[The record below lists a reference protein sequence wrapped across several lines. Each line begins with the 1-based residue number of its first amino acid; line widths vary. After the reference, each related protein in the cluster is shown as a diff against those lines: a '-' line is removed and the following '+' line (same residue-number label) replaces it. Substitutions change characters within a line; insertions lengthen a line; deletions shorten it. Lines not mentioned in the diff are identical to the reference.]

1 MKSSHTFRLHP
12 RGKVSIKLL
21 SLAAVSILLLTVL
34 APMLFTDSEVSADYQ
49 RSVTYYPSQED
60 YDNRTNGV
68 TIQYSGLAYAA
79 YNPQYDES
87 FKGKAGWEADN
98 VESEGRISLDVKLWT
113 EYRTTHVTVSLTDSI
128 TITDVSDKEENWSGV
143 QYVEPSISENGD
155 SLFIEAV
162 GITGNSFN
170 IWFNFKYSGP
180 SVFAGWQTD
189 NGVSKDPG
197 DILNTDVLIAK
208 WTAPEI
214 YLDIDD
220 HEIHTNDETW
230 NVRPYKT
237 LSYGGNPVPSDIH
250 NNDGSDPKYTDIT
263 NVDTDF
269 SGDFTSLASGT
280 YRSVGSQI
288 HTSKI
293 VNNVNLNG
301 HVIIDN
307 LNLYADKQGSNHGD
321 GGVGIFANG
330 YKLIIGTGMG
340 LGGTN
345 LEPRQAPQLYGGTN
359 GSNIGGTDVAIFS
372 GVYYNV
378 IAGST
383 GGTITGNTRV
393 VLAGGVVLDTLA
405 GGNAGSQNGLITGDA
420 YVYVL
425 GDAFMPGDYYEEK
438 YLGYGEELAERL
450 KGIDLSQLVESSIL
464 TGGSTQGDIN
474 GNTYVYISNEAT
486 LWDVQGG
493 GRRAASTHV
502 GTANVEVSGEALV
515 KHLVCGS
522 ITDGNNTISPTK
534 SVKNVTI
541 TVKDGA
547 SVGSVFGAGYDTYY
561 QASQPSMYDGGT
573 IEVNIQGQCKVG
585 YVYGGGYRGTIGTED
600 QPIGSIK
607 INISGGTV
615 LHDVFGGGR
624 GGVDKILHDSDGCP
638 TNIYWNTESDYGS
651 DEDSMSDTTGHSE
664 VFVNSLSINITGGE
678 VRGNV
683 YGGGESVPTI
693 AGSYTLGNS
702 NTIDF
707 MGNDE
712 VASTTVTGSISIS
725 ITGGSVDGSVYG
737 AGKGIGDTST
747 INGPS
752 IDVLKSRESEG
763 LTNIPWFTKEG
774 DGGSDGQNFGFTYSD
789 ADYSRY
795 AHVKSESTN
804 IMLDGYRSLDNEA
817 GGDAIYGGGM
827 YGNAEVTG
835 TISISVSNSTVI
847 GSIFGGGM
855 GDPDDSSVAK
865 VTADTIAITLDKGTQ
880 LGDYEEGSGFYA
892 VFGGGAAAY
901 VDVDTVRITLG
912 GGVVIDGDVYGGG
925 YGTVL
930 GHEEP
935 SESKPI
941 MSNDRKGSILLNGAT
956 VNGNIYGGGRAGNDQ
971 LDKSNETVLGD
982 IYIYLE
988 SGVVMQGVYGGGFM
1002 GKTYMN
1008 SHILVGSSAVSVTG
1022 IMPYSVSASP
1032 DLRINNIY
1040 GGGYLNAPGEE
1051 AYAPGSELL
1060 MGNAE
1065 ISISGG
1071 PVSSVSFGGYAMP
1084 GKGEESN
1091 VPKLS
1096 IYGDIFGE
1104 GNYSAICGTA
1114 SIEIFDYNQNNTYHI
1129 HSIQRAD
1136 SLTISDSDIAIE
1148 GAAKGTTTGMSV
1160 LVSLNHLGTLSL
1172 EGGVNLEIHS
1182 ETSAIGEYYSKV
1194 GDSLATE
1201 SLYMGDERDRG
1212 NRIVLHEGR
1221 LLRVLGANDT
1231 GKDGDDN
1238 VGIIHG
1244 YTILSRDE
1252 GETYYGAFAIGSID
1266 TDEESGFMVE
1276 TSDGMKAASY
1286 VPSSST
1292 KTWYIAG
1299 HVSIGSILTFEE
1311 SGYWK
1316 AAVNMELPHLSS
1328 ESMLAYSSAYV
1339 EPTVQNGIYILT
1351 NQGADGTHPGYPAYI
1366 AKDGFDVYEDI
1377 GNRDFFT
1384 MTVSGSGSDTE
1395 RKQVN
1400 VKSHIVSGSNLERFY
1415 FDGDGYEATGNIGDF
1430 NITIDSKFVSNEYY
1444 GLYPEAG
1451 SAQAVILGTSG
1462 IVGTVTIH
1470 LAEVIE
1476 YTIGTETKYMPL
1488 NMINIDVTLNVKPK
1502 GDIQYMS
1509 ITVMT
1514 AMTSGRYV
1522 GTGYIL
1528 LPSLGSKHS
1537 YRLSG
1542 ASGDASGKTSFVADS
1557 TYLSYQGWISSNYI
1571 SNGLSGDD
1579 IPADSAS
1586 VLFGEG
1592 GVKDT
1597 VIRVTYSDP
1606 DEPAGSMSFN
1616 ITASDAS
1623 GEDVTYVVNVTF
1635 MKSEPVELI
1644 LGYESLV
1651 RGEDNTPL
1659 MYGLTVDGS
1668 GTETDPYRASW
1679 SEDGTGSLTIQY
1691 GAVLNSETVYYVAD
1705 GVTVKGSII
1714 QMMDW
1719 LLTTIDDYEY
1729 ERDGETHSFVYSE
1742 NLDGWY
1748 INGTEKYDP
1757 SSKLKESLSL
1767 TARFGIEVRFHGEFV
1782 SVYPQSVIIRPNTSL
1797 HENGIGNPGEDYP
1810 VIPWTWN
1817 TGDPVDGIRPGY
1829 HIHIADGSTHPQWVI
1844 STDTMTAWNFDNP
1857 VFQAMDLYIPWAPNE
1872 YSLSLT
1878 VEGGDPGTI
1887 LSSSLGQL
1895 GWNQEEGAWNTE
1907 VTVVYGQTVTFSV
1920 KNDSFKISEATG
1932 TYGDG
1937 SVLGVDGVPGSSIG
1951 FMVPNAGFN
1960 DVGRIS
1966 LEITLVEGHT
1976 LTIQF
1981 AGETSLSNGLDQP
1994 ATLNVGPSSQEFKG
2008 NAPMDW
2014 SLVVDGGEVRVQVTL
2029 PQGYLFAMWKVDG
2042 QSETLLTD
2050 RNPNGGRV
2058 GSGAVTIDV
2067 SDDTTLRFMVYRQV
2081 LLDDVGAGIGSVTA
2095 TPVDCE
2101 GVAGSPISINE
2112 GQILFK
2118 GYVLTVVP
2126 QTNYTL
2132 PFTQTGT
2139 GSGSVSGQGLEYTV
2153 LGTVDVILVATVD
2166 SYNFTLTVTFR
2177 DNSGQVLDDRSMS
2190 ELYGTYLEYK
2200 FDSSEPARVPI
2211 GSDTVAN
2218 GVMVISRSIAASD
2231 LPVYVTVSVPGF
2243 SSATGYPAVSGD
2255 DVSVSV
2261 DIRLTEYTVRYFSLD
2276 GDTLFGESV
2285 WTVLSSNVPNYS
2297 TADVTVSEGRQVW
2310 MVGSQSG
2317 YAVLDLISTDRFDN
2331 GILVLYAMPVFDGGL
2346 AEHDMVT
2353 VVATE
2358 GQLEE
2363 GLAISL
2369 DLDDFTVIMPGEGG
2383 TKVSYSSGVLT
2394 VGPVSGTGS
2403 VTLTIGATLLKI
2415 VSLPEADVG
2424 GVVVS

>member
-1 MKSSHTFRLHP
+1 MKSSHSFRSHP
-12 RGKVSIKLL
+12 RGKTPIKLL

-49 RSVTYYPSQED
+49 QSVTYYPSQED
-60 YDNRTNGV
+60 YDNRKNGV
-68 TIQYSGLAYAA
+68 TIHYSGLAYAA

-87 FKGKAGWEADN
+87 FKNQTGWEADN
-98 VESEGRISLDVKLWT
+98 VESEGHISLDVEVST
-113 EYRTTHVTVSLTDSI
+113 DFRREHVTVSLTDSI
-128 TITDVSDKEENWSGV
+128 TITGVSDKEEHGLLAG
-143 QYVEPSISENGD
+143 QYIEPSVSENGHAL
-155 SLFIEAV
+155 SIEAR
-162 GITGNSFN
+162 GTGTNFN
-170 IWFNFKYSGP
+170 IWFDFKYDGP
-180 SVFAGWQTD
+180 SVFAGWQTV
-189 NGVSKDPG
+189 NGKPVDPG
-197 DILNTDVLIAK
+197 DILETKVLIAK

-214 YLDIDD
+214 YLDIKD
-220 HEIHTNDETW
+220 HKIEYGEEIW

-250 NNDGSDPKYTDIT
+250 NNDSSDPKYTDIT
-263 NVDTDF
+263 NVDTDLN
-269 SGDFTSLASGT
+269 GDLASGT

-293 VNNVNLNG
+293 AGNVNLNG
-301 HVIIDN
+301 DVIIDN
-307 LNLYADKQGSNHGD
+307 LNLYANPQGSNHGD

-330 YKLIIGTGMG
+330 FKLIMGTGIG
-340 LGGTN
+340 LGGTD

-359 GSNIGGTDVAIFS
+359 SSDSIEKTDVVVFS

-383 GGTITGNTRV
+383 GGTIDGDTRV
-393 VLAGGVVLDTLA
+393 VLAGGTVLDTLA
-405 GGNAGSQNGLITGDA
+405 GGNAGSQKRPITGDA

-438 YLGYGEELAERL
+438 FLGYQEELEKRL
-450 KGIDLSQLVESSIL
+450 NGINLSKLVESSIL
-464 TGGSTQGDIN
+464 TGGSTQGKVEGD
-474 GNTYVYISNEAT
+474 TYVYISNEAT

-502 GTANVEVSGEALV
+502 ETANVEVSGEALV

-522 ITDGNNTISPTK
+522 ITDGNNTDK
-534 SVKNVTI
+534 STQSVENVII

-561 QASQPSMYDGGT
+561 QASQPSMYNEGT
-573 IEVNIQGQCKVG
+573 IEVNIQGQCTVG
-585 YVYGGGYRGTIGTED
+585 YVYGGGYRGTIGTNSE
-600 QPIGSIK
+600 PIDSIK

-615 LHDVFGGGR
+615 LQDVFGGGR
-624 GGVDKILHDSDGCP
+624 GGVDKILHDSNGYP
-638 TNIYWNTESDYGS
+638 TNIEWNPDSAYGS
-651 DEDSMSDTTGHSE
+651 DKDSMSDTTGHSK

-683 YGGGESVPTI
+683 YGGGESVPVI

-707 MGNDE
+707 MGNDG

-752 IDVLKSRESEG
+752 IDVLKSRESEE

-774 DGGSDGQNFGFTYSD
+774 DGGSDDQNFGFTYSD
-789 ADYSRY
+789 TDYSEY

-804 IMLDGYRSLDNEA
+804 ITLDGYRSLDNEA

-827 YGNAEVTG
+827 YGSAEVTG

-855 GDPDDSSVAK
+855 GDPDDSSVAE

-880 LGDYEEGSGFYA
+880 LGDYEAGSGFYA

-935 SESKPI
+935 SVSKPI
-941 MSNDRKGSILLNGAT
+941 MSNDRKCSILLNGAT

-971 LDKSNETVLGD
+971 LNGSNENVLGD

-1040 GGGYLNAPGEE
+1040 GGGYLNAPGEA
-1051 AYAPGSELL
+1051 AYVPGSELL
-1060 MGNAE
+1060 MGDAE

-1071 PVSSVSFGGYAMP
+1071 PVPSVSFGGYAMP

-1104 GNYSAICGTA
+1104 GNYSAIYGTA

-1160 LVSLNHLGTLSL
+1160 LVSLNHLGTLNL

-1244 YTILSRDE
+1244 YTLLSRDE

-1266 TDEESGFMVE
+1266 TDEESGFVVE

-1286 VPSSST
+1286 VKFNST

-1311 SGYWK
+1311 SGDWK

-1328 ESMLAYSSAYV
+1328 GSMLAYSSAYV

-1351 NQGADGTHPGYPAYI
+1351 NQGTDGTHPGYPAYI
-1366 AKDGFDVYEDI
+1366 AKDGFDAYEDI

-1395 RKQVN
+1395 RKQVD

-1430 NITIDSKFVSNEYY
+1430 NITIDSEFVSNEYY
-1444 GLYPEAG
+1444 GLYPESG
-1451 SAQAVILGTSG
+1451 SAQTAILGTSG

-1476 YTIGTETKYMPL
+1476 YTIDTETRYMPL
-1488 NMINIDVTLNVKPK
+1488 NMINVDITLNVKPK
-1502 GDIQYMS
+1502 GDTQYMS

-1571 SNGLSGDD
+1571 SKELSGDD
-1579 IPADSAS
+1579 IPTDSGS
-1586 VLFGEG
+1586 ILFGEG

-1606 DEPAGSMSFN
+1606 GEPAGSMSFN

-1623 GEDVTYVVNVTF
+1623 GEVVTYVVNVTF
-1635 MKSEPVELI
+1635 VESEPVELT

-1659 MYGLTVDGS
+1659 MYGLTVDGF
-1668 GTETDPYRASW
+1668 
-1679 SEDGTGSLTIQY
+1679 
-1691 GAVLNSETVYYVAD
+1691 TV
-1705 GVTVKGSII
+1705 
-1714 QMMDW
+1714 
-1719 LLTTIDDYEY
+1719 
-1729 ERDGETHSFVYSE
+1729 
-1742 NLDGWY
+1742 N
-1748 INGTEKYDP
+1748 
-1757 SSKLKESLSL
+1757 
-1767 TARFGIEVRFHGEFV
+1767 
-1782 SVYPQSVIIRPNTSL
+1782 
-1797 HENGIGNPGEDYP
+1797 
-1810 VIPWTWN
+1810 
-1817 TGDPVDGIRPGY
+1817 
-1829 HIHIADGSTHPQWVI
+1829 
-1844 STDTMTAWNFDNP
+1844 
-1857 VFQAMDLYIPWAPNE
+1857 
-1872 YSLSLT
+1872 
-1878 VEGGDPGTI
+1878 
-1887 LSSSLGQL
+1887 
-1895 GWNQEEGAWNTE
+1895 
-1907 VTVVYGQTVTFSV
+1907 GQTVTG
-1920 KNDSFKISEATG
+1920 K
-1932 TYGDG
+1932 DG
-1937 SVLGVDGVPGSSIG
+1937 PY
-1951 FMVPNAGFN
+1951 
-1960 DVGRIS
+1960 
-1966 LEITLVEGHT
+1966 LEINGYVRNV
-1976 LTIQF
+1976 TIQ
-1981 AGETSLSNGLDQP
+1981 
-1994 ATLNVGPSSQEFKG
+1994 
-2008 NAPMDW
+2008 
-2014 SLVVDGGEVRVQVTL
+2014 
-2029 PQGYLFAMWKVDG
+2029 
-2042 QSETLLTD
+2042 
-2050 RNPNGGRV
+2050 
-2058 GSGAVTIDV
+2058 
-2067 SDDTTLRFMVYRQV
+2067 
-2081 LLDDVGAGIGSVTA
+2081 
-2095 TPVDCE
+2095 
-2101 GVAGSPISINE
+2101 
-2112 GQILFK
+2112 
-2118 GYVLTVVP
+2118 
-2126 QTNYTL
+2126 
-2132 PFTQTGT
+2132 
-2139 GSGSVSGQGLEYTV
+2139 
-2153 LGTVDVILVATVD
+2153 
-2166 SYNFTLTVTFR
+2166 
-2177 DNSGQVLDDRSMS
+2177 
-2190 ELYGTYLEYK
+2190 
-2200 FDSSEPARVPI
+2200 
-2211 GSDTVAN
+2211 
-2218 GVMVISRSIAASD
+2218 
-2231 LPVYVTVSVPGF
+2231 
-2243 SSATGYPAVSGD
+2243 
-2255 DVSVSV
+2255 
-2261 DIRLTEYTVRYFSLD
+2261 
-2276 GDTLFGESV
+2276 
-2285 WTVLSSNVPNYS
+2285 
-2297 TADVTVSEGRQVW
+2297 
-2310 MVGSQSG
+2310 
-2317 YAVLDLISTDRFDN
+2317 
-2331 GILVLYAMPVFDGGL
+2331 
-2346 AEHDMVT
+2346 
-2353 VVATE
+2353 
-2358 GQLEE
+2358 
-2363 GLAISL
+2363 
-2369 DLDDFTVIMPGEGG
+2369 
-2383 TKVSYSSGVLT
+2383 
-2394 VGPVSGTGS
+2394 
-2403 VTLTIGATLLKI
+2403 
-2415 VSLPEADVG
+2415 
-2424 GVVVS
+2424 